1 MCTRD
6 SAYVILNSYS
16 LCISEEF
23 YIFSAIFRL
32 LVLFFSL
39 IYHSVIMTYFVL
51 FMNLVQVLNEK
62 QQKCVIHG
70 ESVEKIP
77 ASFSFRSIIII
88 KSEL

>member
-1 MCTRD
+1 
-6 SAYVILNSYS
+6 
-16 LCISEEF
+16 
-23 YIFSAIFRL
+23 
-32 LVLFFSL
+32 
-39 IYHSVIMTYFVL
+39 MTYFVL

-70 ESVEKIP
+70 ESVDKIP